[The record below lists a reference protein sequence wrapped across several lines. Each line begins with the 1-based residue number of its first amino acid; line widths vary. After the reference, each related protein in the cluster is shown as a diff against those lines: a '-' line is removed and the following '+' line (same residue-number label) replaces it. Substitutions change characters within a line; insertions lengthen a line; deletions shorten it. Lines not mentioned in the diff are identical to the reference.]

1 MHANVISK
9 QVHTQGPII
18 YCPALSRCNLTT
30 NYGVTVWIPSQ
41 IEATVALI
49 GASIPAI
56 HPLYKSIFIRF
67 IDKVTN
73 RSSSGDPLSHSGFA
87 AHSNRGG
94 SGAKRN
100 VKGGKDNFHRLNES
114 QVELQPL
121 SPMGQFSQ

>member
-1 MHANVISK
+1 M
-9 QVHTQGPII
+9 QFD
-18 YCPALSRCNLTT
+18 

-73 RSSSGDPLSHSGFA
+73 RSSSGDPQSHSGFA
-87 AHSNRGG
+87 AHSNRGD

-100 VKGGKDNFHRLNES
+100 VKGGKDNFHHLNES

-121 SPMGQFSQ
+121 SPTGQFSRKTDIDTISGRV